1 MELPAEVSS
10 SVAGS
15 GLDGKSATNGTLG
28 GGLEVTGSGC
38 DVFSKVTDSGT
49 GSGLAASFIM
59 SSNVA
64 DLPCSNLLLLKAF
77 SSRLKGSVEP
87 ELVLYLS
94 IDLHAVSTS
103 ALLPNASKHLLRGK
117 AAPFG

>member
-38 DVFSKVTDSGT
+38 DVLSMVIDSGT
-49 GSGLAASFIM
+49 GSSLAASLHNVLQRCRPPLLQFT
-59 SSNVA
+59 SSQ
-64 DLPCSNLLLLKAF
+64 
-77 SSRLKGSVEP
+77 
-87 ELVLYLS
+87 S
-94 IDLHAVSTS
+94 IFL
-103 ALLPNASKHLLRGK
+103 
-117 AAPFG
+117 